1 MPNQTILLY
10 LEKWQLSRIVLYKT
24 KCTKYLWCIH
34 VGFITVFFH
43 TWCSVLDPWQVNR
56 SPLTTQN
63 LFPILDIFLENEQ
76 KRPESMAAISF
87 PSPRDI
93 PHTGSQIQVSHIAGR
108 FFTSWATARTQLPP
122 LLPPPSFQKK
132 IQTVLS

>member
-24 KCTKYLWCIH
+24 KCTKYLWYIH

-87 PSPRDI
+87 PSSYLYIWKKPWYFRYFYKNI
-93 PHTGSQIQVSHIAGR
+93 KVSTIRLHI
-108 FFTSWATARTQLPP
+108 FFFFFHFGLPCC
-122 LLPPPSFQKK
+122 LRW
-132 IQTVLS
+132 